1 MNERPIIIHDLN
13 DAMVAI
19 SIASQLESQVTLKN
33 APGTANFFGPQVFK
47 EIVEQAKAKYKRASV
62 RAIFDCGED
71 VGMALR
77 ALRHGVKLIRI
88 KAPRE
93 TLKKISS
100 IATKLQAQIDLPQS
114 TLSEGTLSSL
124 NLLDLDDAEGAIKNW
139 LND

>member
-1 MNERPIIIHDLN
+1 MCRLTLNPASSVSSGSDLEG
-13 DAMVAI
+13 
-19 SIASQLESQVTLKN
+19 S
-33 APGTANFFGPQVFK
+33 K

-88 KAPRE
+88 KASRE
-93 TLKKISS
+93 TLKKIST

-114 TLSEGTLSSL
+114 TLSEGTLCSL

>member
-19 SIASQLESQVTLKN
+19 SIASQLERQVTLKN
-33 APGTANFFGPQVFK
+33 ALGTANFFGPQVFK